1 MPTAR
6 FLPAEA
12 IELNVC
18 RADVSRQ
25 AESLVARKLRC
36 AREERRTGRSMTL
49 SSSVS
54 MKSYFHGVRGARE
67 HTLAKIVQHMHNM
80 CMYMSRGNG
89 QGKSPPSL
97 YGTSAEALA
106 AAAAEGLELEAASSK
121 SGYKWVALDDRFR
134 AGGNEKSKKDGK
146 DHTGHKPYSV
156 RIHQN
161 FLGSFVTAEEAAMH
175 AARCISTHGEAAF
188 KKRGRKRSISSAV
201 SGNDIEGE
209 HLDLGKDIA
218 DALYSVADDDKGDP
232 QAAPMSDAMSPSSH
246 ECGHVL
252 GPSTS
257 STLVVSSPD
266 PPQGSHLSDST
277 SSLPEHVHAVEV
289 SCVAVTSASDA
300 EGEAPELNGWTLQ
313 QYQMRIVVLEMKIAA
328 AKRLGN
334 TALVARLEQEL
345 IDM

>member
-1 MPTAR
+1 
-6 FLPAEA
+6 
-12 IELNVC
+12 
-18 RADVSRQ
+18 
-25 AESLVARKLRC
+25 
-36 AREERRTGRSMTL
+36 
-49 SSSVS
+49 
-54 MKSYFHGVRGARE
+54 
-67 HTLAKIVQHMHNM
+67 
-80 CMYMSRGNG
+80 MSRGNG
-89 QGKSPPSL
+89 RGKSPPSL

-106 AAAAEGLELEAASSK
+106 AAAAEGLELLSASSK
-121 SGYKWVALDDRFR
+121 SGYKFVFLDDRFR
-134 AGGNEKSKKDGK
+134 AGGNGGNERSKADGR

-201 SGNDIEGE
+201 SGNDNEGE

-257 STLVVSSPD
+257 STLVVSFS
-266 PPQGSHLSDST
+266 
-277 SSLPEHVHAVEV
+277 
-289 SCVAVTSASDA
+289 
-300 EGEAPELNGWTLQ
+300 
-313 QYQMRIVVLEMKIAA
+313 
-328 AKRLGN
+328 
-334 TALVARLEQEL
+334 
-345 IDM
+345 